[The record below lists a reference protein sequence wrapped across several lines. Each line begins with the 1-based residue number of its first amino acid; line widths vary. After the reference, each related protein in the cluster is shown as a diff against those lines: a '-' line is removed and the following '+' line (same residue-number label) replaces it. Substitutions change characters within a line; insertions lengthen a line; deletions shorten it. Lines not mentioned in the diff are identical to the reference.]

1 MPGDH
6 CLSWEIANGNKITAG
21 CSDIM
26 CTFKLRENN
35 NKFFFFFLVHRFLKY
50 NQGDAGKHLTLGWL
64 SQTFRHWNS
73 DLLTF

>member
-26 CTFKLRENN
+26 CTFKLRENK
-35 NKFFFFFLVHRFLKY
+35 NKFFFFGASVSKI
-50 NQGDAGKHLTLGWL
+50 
-64 SQTFRHWNS
+64 
-73 DLLTF
+73 

>member
-26 CTFKLRENN
+26 CTFKLREDK
-35 NKFFFFFLVHRFLKY
+35 NKIFFLVHQFLKY
-50 NQGDAGKHLTLGWL
+50 YQGDSSKHLTLSWL
-64 SQTFRHWNS
+64 SQNF
-73 DLLTF
+73 